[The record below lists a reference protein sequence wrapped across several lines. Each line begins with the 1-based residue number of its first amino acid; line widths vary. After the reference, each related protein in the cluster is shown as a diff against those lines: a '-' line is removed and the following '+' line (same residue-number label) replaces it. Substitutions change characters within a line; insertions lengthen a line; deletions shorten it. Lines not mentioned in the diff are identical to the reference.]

1 MKKFNYI
8 RKQQLKVFLQTIVG
22 FAVLFL
28 TLGLIIFTLF
38 ENTTLSSVDNALTR
52 QTNEVKAQAQFSDS
66 LFSEPNENIIPS
78 QGQDNGATFPIQGQD
93 GESII
98 PSQEQQNN
106 DSNNYGDT
114 QQKIIREPKVIDVPF
129 KANVL
134 IFNSNG
140 RLLNKDS
147 LGNRYSIFKKIKP
160 LKRNIGIKKTISVRK
175 MSFRSYLIK
184 FDDSIPN
191 SKYSGNYVYILQNVD
206 AENAAITNF
215 KNVLIITFVIFWLL
229 SLILAYIL
237 TVQNMKPVLKSWR
250 QQAEFVNDAAHE
262 LRTPLAIIQ
271 GKLELMLTKPNEKI
285 VDEAES
291 ISVSLGEIKRLTSL
305 SNDLLTLAK
314 TDTDVNSLTLEKFTP
329 KEVLQPTVD
338 TFNEVAI
345 SQNKQLLSNLTVAQN
360 ITADPKKVTQ
370 VLIILLDNALKYTN
384 EKATIKVEDAIENNK
399 YVLRVTNDGESISS
413 ADKKMIF
420 NRFYRINKDRSRDT
434 GGNGLGLSIAK
445 EIVTLHKGKISVS
458 DNVPQGVTFK
468 IELPVNNK

>member
-52 QTNEVKAQAQFSDS
+52 QTNEVKAQAQFSDN
-66 LFSEPNENIIPS
+66 LFSEPSENIIPS
-78 QGQDNGATFPIQGQD
+78 QRQDNGATFPIQGQD
-93 GESII
+93 NEPII
-98 PSQEQQNN
+98 PSQEQQNG
-106 DSNNYGDT
+106 DTNNYGDT
-114 QQKIIREPKVIDVPF
+114 RQRIIREPKVIDAPF

-134 IFNSNG
+134 IYNSNG
-140 RLLNKDS
+140 KLLNKNI

-160 LKRNIGIKKTISVRK
+160 LKRNIGIKKTISVKK

-237 TVQNMKPVLKSWR
+237 TVQNMKPVLKSWK

-314 TDTDVNSLTLEKFTP
+314 TDTEVNSLTLEKFTP

-338 TFNEVAI
+338 TFIEVAI

-399 YVLRVTNDGESISS
+399 YVLRVTNDGKSISS
-413 ADKKMIF
+413 ADKKLIF

-468 IELPVNNK
+468 VELPINNK